1 MAAKKTA
8 AKKAAP
14 KKDDASPKTRGA
26 GAANGY
32 RPRLEVM
39 YRDQIRPKLMEE
51 FGLGNPM
58 QVPRIDKIVL
68 NMGLGE
74 ASRNIK
80 ILENAIE
87 ELAAIAGQRP
97 VTTRARKS
105 IAAFKLREGLPI
117 GCCVTL
123 RRANMWHF
131 FDRLVN
137 VALPRV
143 RDFRGVPNRSFD
155 GRGSYTLG
163 IRDHLIFPEVDAT
176 KTDASK
182 GMNITIVTTA
192 ANDEQAMFLLRELGM
207 PFVRR

>member
-1 MAAKKTA
+1 MAKKKEQPPRPPA
-8 AKKAAP
+8 GN
-14 KKDDASPKTRGA
+14 GA
-26 GAANGY
+26 GGY
-32 RPRLEVM
+32 RPRLELA
-39 YRDQIRPKLMEE
+39 YQERIRPRLMEE
-51 FGLGNPM
+51 FGLQNPM
-58 QVPRIDKIVL
+58 QVPRLDKIVL

-80 ILENAIE
+80 ILETAIE

-97 VTTRARKS
+97 VMTRAKKS

-117 GCCVTL
+117 GCRVTL
-123 RRANMWHF
+123 RRQNMWHF
-131 FDRLVN
+131 LDRLVN

-143 RDFRGVPNRSFD
+143 RDFRGVPTRSFD

-176 KTDASK
+176 KTDAVK

-192 ANDEQAMFLLRELGM
+192 ANDEQALLLLRELGM
-207 PFVRR
+207 PFVRRA